1 MTTYPNPHRTWRRRL
16 IALRSLL
23 VVCLALALLTMPRFS
38 PDLLPPP
45 ALLAGLAALL
55 LPSLL
60 AVCTLNLAP
69 PRQRL
74 MLGIELALDLLLM
87 LALVRQL
94 GGAANPLS
102 FYLLVPLLLAALTLP
117 SRAAW
122 SLLAMTLVGYIV
134 VGMWHSAP
142 APHSTLH
149 ALSRELSPTH
159 GLGMAVVFVALA
171 AVLTLLGQVIQ
182 SLTREQQRQQ
192 ERLLEL
198 AGRRERLYQVAA
210 TLAHQ
215 AHELNTPLSS
225 LVMLADNAVQEPGLP
240 DATREDLAQIQA
252 LARRLAERLRRTD
265 STEPPEHC
273 DYQELGERLRQHLRH
288 LCPTLTLTVEG
299 KPETLFRDAPDW
311 FRVLA
316 NLGYNAIDAGAEHLV
331 MRLED
336 DGQRTLLQVS
346 DDGPRHQHN
355 RDREGLGIGLALV
368 ETTLESLN
376 ATLTMDFHHQWSQA
390 RIVWSPQRSDA
401 ESLAK
406 PHETLSETTGSAHP

>member
-1 MTTYPNPHRTWRRRL
+1 MTTYPNPHRLWRRRL

-23 VVCLALALLTMPRFS
+23 VVCLALALLTLPRFS

-60 AVCTLNLAP
+60 AVCTLNVAP
-69 PRQRL
+69 PRQQRL
-74 MLGIELALDLLLM
+74 LGIELALDLLFV
-87 LALVRQL
+87 LALVQQL

-117 SRAAW
+117 PRVAW
-122 SLLAMTLVGYIV
+122 SLLALTLLGYTV
-134 VGMWHSAP
+134 VGLWHSAP

-159 GLGMAVVFVALA
+159 GLGMAVVFAALA

-225 LVMLADNAVQEPGLP
+225 LVMLADNARQEPGLP
-240 DATREDLAQIQA
+240 EATRDDLAQIEA
-252 LARRLAERLRRTD
+252 LARRLADRLRHAD
-265 STEPPEHC
+265 NAEPPQEC
-273 DYQELGERLRQHLRH
+273 AFRELGERLRQHLRH

-299 KPETLFRDAPDW
+299 PLDTPIHNAPAW

-316 NLGYNAIDAGAEHLV
+316 NLGYNAIDAGAERLV
-331 MRLED
+331 VRLQD
-336 DGQRTLLQVS
+336 DGRQALLQVS
-346 DDGPRHQHN
+346 DDGPRHERHP
-355 RDREGLGIGLALV
+355 DREGLGIGLALV
-368 ETTLESLN
+368 ETTLETLGASLN
-376 ATLTMDFHHQWSQA
+376 LDFHRQWSQA
-390 RIVWSPQRSDA
+390 RIIWTPDRSTEDA
-401 ESLAK
+401 
-406 PHETLSETTGSAHP
+406 PAHGHP

>member
-1 MTTYPNPHRTWRRRL
+1 MTTYPHPHRTWRPRL
-16 IALRSLL
+16 IAQRSLL
-23 VVCLALALLTMPRFS
+23 VVCLALALLTLPRFS

-60 AVCTLNLAP
+60 AVCTLNLTP

-117 SRAAW
+117 PRAAW
-122 SLLAMTLVGYIV
+122 SLLAMTLLGYTV
-134 VGMWHSAP
+134 VGLWHSAP

-159 GLGMAVVFVALA
+159 GLGMAVVFAALA
-171 AVLTLLGQVIQ
+171 VVLTLLGQVIQ
-182 SLTREQQRQQ
+182 SLSREQQRQQ

-225 LVMLADNAVQEPGLP
+225 LVMLADNAGQEPGLP
-240 DATREDLAQIQA
+240 DATREDLAQIET
-252 LARRLAERLRRTD
+252 LARRLADRLRQTD
-265 STEPPEHC
+265 TSEPPEQCH
-273 DYQELGERLRQHLRH
+273 YQELGERLRQHLRH

-299 KPETLFRDAPDW
+299 SQNTEFQDAPAW

-331 MRLED
+331 LRLEN
-336 DGQRTLLQVS
+336 DGRRALLQVS
-346 DDGPRHQHN
+346 DDGPRHERS

-368 ETTLESLN
+368 ETTLATLG
-376 ATLTMDFHHQWSQA
+376 ATLTLDFHHQWSQA
-390 RIVWSPQRSDA
+390 RIMWSPEAPTHDHA
-401 ESLAK
+401 
-406 PHETLSETTGSAHP
+406 